1 MSRPEQ
7 AQRSSGTRCRNC
19 AALVPAYFR
28 EVVSARILSRVS
40 LLLVAAVL
48 VSGTTLRA
56 EDDVT
61 ITLKAPKGWSGE
73 TLKLPPGFARD
84 MKLKG
89 IEEIRFAPGM
99 FKPDSESFF
108 SYAFVFWLPGDT
120 PLEADTI
127 HSEIMTY
134 YRGLATAVS
143 KGEIKTDGF
152 KLKLEAVEKKESE
165 WVGTL
170 EWVEPFRTSKAQTLR
185 FEISQRQLSDPD
197 ARLLSVAVSPQQDEK
212 QAVWTDLRAILKSA
226 SFARVEDGK

>member
-1 MSRPEQ
+1 MTS
-7 AQRSSGTRCRNC
+7 
-19 AALVPAYFR
+19 
-28 EVVSARILSRVS
+28 LSRVS
-40 LLLVAAVL
+40 LLLIATVL
-48 VSGTTLRA
+48 VSSPALRA

-99 FKPDSESFF
+99 FKPDTETFF
-108 SYAFVFWLPGDT
+108 SYAFVFWLPGDK

-143 KGEIKTDGF
+143 KGEIKADGF
-152 KLKLEAVEKKESE
+152 KLKLEPVKKQESE

-170 EWVEPFRTSKAQTLR
+170 EWVEPFQTRKAQTLR

-197 ARLLSVAVSPQQDEK
+197 ARLLSIAVSPQQDQK
-212 QAVWTDLRAILKSA
+212 HAVWKDLRDILKSA
-226 SFARVEDGK
+226 SFETVGDGK